1 MLKTQELEFLLQT
14 KAKHNDWSW
23 KWGMIAP
30 AAQVCGMGSANG
42 PMGRE
47 IKNRTLTRGYE
58 KGSHSDHVLAR
69 YALYNGNLLTD
80 RVFNLDQYIDKDLP
94 NELPR
99 ATAERHVTHYEA
111 ADYV

>member
-1 MLKTQELEFLLQT
+1 MG
-14 KAKHNDWSW
+14 NDSPGGPSVW
-23 KWGMIAP
+23 
-30 AAQVCGMGSANG
+30 NG
-42 PMGRE
+42 VGEWALGAGDQKQNFDKGLR
-47 IKNRTLTRGYE
+47 

-99 ATAERHVTHYEA
+99 ATAERHVTNYEA